1 MQGSL
6 PGENLLPVITAQKVK
21 DMIRDNQM
29 KPGDRLPSEGELTE
43 MFSVSRSTVREA
55 MKYLKAE
62 NVIEIIRGNGTF
74 VSDRM
79 GVGEDPLGLSF
90 VNQTKL
96 LQDLFEVRLL
106 IEPQV
111 AMLAAERADAQR
123 LEALEAIVREMQK
136 LATNDSTATELD
148 LKFHK
153 AMAECTGNDVLYRV
167 VPIVNETIV
176 RGRRETLQVSG
187 SYERAKRSHAV
198 IYKAIKDRDLMTA
211 RYATER
217 HIWETLN
224 DIKELEDET

>member
-1 MQGSL
+1 MPNSL
-6 PGENLLPVITAQKVK
+6 AGENLLPLITAQKVK
-21 DMIRDNQM
+21 DMIRDNKM
-29 KPGDRLPSEGELTE
+29 KPGDRLPSEGELAE

-62 NVIEIIRGNGTF
+62 SVIEINRGSGTF
-74 VSDRM
+74 VSDRL

-96 LQDLFEVRLL
+96 LQNLFEVRLL

-111 AMLAAERADAQR
+111 AMLAAERAGEKN
-123 LEALEAIVREMQK
+123 LEALETIVRQMQK
-136 LATNDSTATELD
+136 LDTNDSTATELD

-153 AMAECTGNDVLYRV
+153 AMAECTGNDVLHRV
-167 VPIVNETIV
+167 VPIINESIV
-176 RGRRETLQVSG
+176 RGRRETLRVSG

-198 IYKAIKDRDLMTA
+198 IAKAIRDRDLLAA

>member
-1 MQGSL
+1 MQGSSL
-6 PGENLLPVITAQKVK
+6 GENLLPLTTAQKVK
-21 DMIRDNQM
+21 DMIRDKEM
-29 KPGDRLPSEGELTE
+29 KPGDRLPSEGELAE

-62 NVIEIIRGNGTF
+62 SVIEINRGSGTF
-74 VSDRM
+74 VSDRL

-96 LQDLFEVRLL
+96 LQHLFEVRLL

-111 AMLAAERADAQR
+111 AMLAAERAEKR
-123 LEALEAIVREMQK
+123 NLETLDSIVTEMQK
-136 LATNDSTATELD
+136 LDRNDNTATELD
-148 LKFHK
+148 IKFHK
-153 AMAECTGNDVLYRV
+153 ALAECTGNEVLHRV
-167 VPIVNETIV
+167 VPIINESIV

-198 IYKAIKDRDLMTA
+198 IYRAVRDRDLMTA
-211 RYATER
+211 RYAAER